1 MTGSV
6 AAMVIMCLVTAALA
20 VPAFWLTM
28 RYNMHMFQ
36 LNVYMNGEQRAW
48 IRKNFHLQWILVFAM
63 VLGIITM
70 LVPIAGISWLTCVFI
85 VLCWLTLAVII
96 LVYRVMK
103 QMNQKKKLVFTPRVK
118 RMVTT
123 IIVLCVLFLI
133 LSVFTGLKTVGPEVG
148 SIESAFTQIPGM
160 LTFLVGSQLWMQ
172 MLAKTINTPVEKGVN
187 NHYINDAKA
196 ILRSNPDMTIIGVTG
211 SYGKTSVKF
220 FLQTLLQQKYS
231 VLVTPESYNT
241 PMGVVITIRKFMK
254 PSHQIFI
261 CEMGARY
268 VGEIRE
274 ICDLVHPHHGIIT
287 SIGPQHLDTFG
298 GIENVKK
305 TKFELADALPE
316 GGMLFLNGDNEYIA
330 DYLVQHGGYDN
341 VTFYHSEGSGEGYV
355 ARDIKVSNL
364 GTEFTVIAPDGETE
378 TYQMKL
384 IGAHNVIN
392 VMGAIA
398 VANRFGIALKDLRIP
413 VRRLRPVQHRM
424 EMKENG
430 NVTIID
436 DAFNSNPIGS
446 KAAVETLALFDG
458 TRILITPGMVELG
471 EDEAEY
477 NRKFGTYAA
486 DCCDWIL
493 LVGAKHTEPIREGI
507 LSKGFPEKKCLVFD
521 KVEDAI
527 DYAYKIKGQGHK
539 YILLE
544 NDLPD
549 STDENKSRDD
559 IRRQDR

>member
-549 STDENKSRDD
+549 NY
-559 IRRQDR
+559 

>member
-1 MTGSV
+1 MTGLTS
-6 AAMVIMCLVTAALA
+6 AMIIRTLITLALA

-48 IRKNFHLQWILVFAM
+48 IHKNFRLQWILVFAM
-63 VLGIITM
+63 ALGIVRM
-70 LVPIAGISWLTCVFI
+70 LVPLAGLGWLTCVFD
-85 VLCWLTLAVII
+85 VLCWLTLLVII

-103 QMNQKKKLVFTPRVK
+103 QMNQKKKLVFTPRVR
-118 RMVTT
+118 RMIAC
-123 IIVLCVLFLI
+123 IIVLCVIFLAV
-133 LSVFTGLKTVGPEVG
+133 SVLIGKGLQPV
-148 SIESAFTQIPGM
+148 SGM
-160 LTFLVGSQLWMQ
+160 LTFLAGSQLWLQ
-172 MLAKTINTPVEKGVN
+172 MLAKTVNTPIEKGVN
-187 NHYINDAKA
+187 NHYINDAKR
-196 ILRSNPDMTIIGVTG
+196 ILRSNPDLTIIGVTG

-268 VGEIRE
+268 VGEIKE
-274 ICDLVHPHHGIIT
+274 ICDLVHPHHGMIT

-298 GIENVKK
+298 GIENIKK

-330 DYLVQHGGYDN
+330 DYLKQTGGYDN
-341 VTFYHSEGSGEGYV
+341 TTFYYSEGKGDGYCTS
-355 ARDIKVSNL
+355 DIRVSNL
-364 GTEFTVIAPDGETE
+364 GTEFTVTSPEGETE

-413 VRRLRPVQHRM
+413 IRRLRPVQHRM

-458 TRILITPGMVELG
+458 MRILITPGMVELG

-527 DYAYKIKGQGHK
+527 DYAYRIKGQEHK

-549 STDENKSRDD
+549 NY
-559 IRRQDR
+559 

>member
-1 MTGSV
+1 MLIRTLITAIL
-6 AAMVIMCLVTAALA
+6 AAGA
-20 VPAFWLTM
+20 VWLTM

-48 IRKNFHLQWILVFAM
+48 IRKNFRLQWILVFAM
-63 VLGIITM
+63 GLGIVRM
-70 LVPIAGISWLTCVFI
+70 LLTLTAVGSDGWLAWAADILV
-85 VLCWLTLAVII
+85 WLTLAVII

-103 QMNQKKKLVFTPRVK
+103 DMNQKKKLVFTARVK
-118 RMVTT
+118 RMVAC
-123 IIVLCVLFLI
+123 IIILCLLFLTA
-133 LSVFTGLKTVGPEVG
+133 VFLIGGLAPVSG
-148 SIESAFTQIPGM
+148 ALLL
-160 LTFLVGSQLWMQ
+160 LTGSQLWMQ
-172 MLAKTINTPVEKGVN
+172 MLARTVNQPIEKAVN
-187 NHYINDAKA
+187 NHYINDAKR
-196 ILRSNPDMTIIGVTG
+196 ILRSNPDITVIGVTG

-241 PMGVVITIRKFMK
+241 PMGVVITIRKHMK
-254 PSHQIFI
+254 PSHEIFV

-268 VGEIRE
+268 VGEIKE
-274 ICDLVHPHHGIIT
+274 ICDIVHPDHGMIT

-298 GIENVKK
+298 NIENIKK

-316 GGMLFLNGDNEYIA
+316 GAMLFLNGDNEYIA
-330 DYLVQHGGYDN
+330 DYLEQRGGDEGASASGLAGARKTGGYGN
-341 VTFYHSEGSGEGYV
+341 VTFYYSEGSGTGYT
-355 ARDIKVSNL
+355 ASDIRVSNL
-364 GTEFTVIAPDGETE
+364 GTEFTVTAPDGESE
-378 TYQMKL
+378 RYQMKL

-413 VRRLRPVQHRM
+413 VRRLRPVRHRM

-446 KAAVETLALFDG
+446 RAAVETLALFDG
-458 TRILITPGMVELG
+458 MRILITPGMVELG
-471 EDEAEY
+471 EDEDEY

-486 DCCDWIL
+486 GCCDWIL

-507 LSKGFPEKKCLVFD
+507 LSEGFPEKNCLVFD

-527 DYAYKIKGQGHK
+527 SFAYRIKGQEHK

-549 STDENKSRDD
+549 NY
-559 IRRQDR
+559 